1 MVKSRKY
8 NDGSWV
14 GDKVTAAGEYAKE
27 QYRQLQNS
35 REASKKADKEYGQT
49 IKNLQNDVANS
60 EKIIKEFEDI
70 KTKKIKTETE
80 IIELQQEFSRLSKQ
94 IENKAENYK
103 INVAKI
109 NNLKEDL
116 KKEEAKREK
125 LREETLK
132 ELNENK
138 TDGRRRSKKNKKSKR
153 KSKRSKRRMSI
164 KRKSKRH
171 H

>member
-164 KRKSKRH
+164 KRNSKRH

>member
-8 NDGSWV
+8 NDGSWL
-14 GDKVTAAGEYAKE
+14 GDKVTSAGEYAKE

-80 IIELQQEFSRLSKQ
+80 IIELQQEFSNLSKQ

-153 KSKRSKRRMSI
+153 KSKRRMSK
-164 KRKSKRH
+164 KRKSKRTH